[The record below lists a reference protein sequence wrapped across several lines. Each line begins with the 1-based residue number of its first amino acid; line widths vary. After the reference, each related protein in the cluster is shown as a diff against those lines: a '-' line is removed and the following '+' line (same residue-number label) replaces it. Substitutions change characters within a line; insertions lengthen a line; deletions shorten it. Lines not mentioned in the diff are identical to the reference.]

1 MMWRSRPLL
10 LVASFLLCSRV
21 QGGPP
26 KVYVNQKDRQV
37 GVDATAAVEK
47 FCADVQPI
55 TDSDKVDGE
64 ASLEEVLNG
73 PNFILE
79 AANESKNNDDF
90 GQKLTESFPEK
101 IKGQVLPFFLTAVSL
116 LMLVC
121 FCYTACPCCKCIR
134 CYKGHHRSPF
144 CLKMIFI
151 APILF
156 VLLVILVSTRMSGD
170 GAKTMLEG
178 FDNIACESA
187 ELIETALHGKGTFI
201 GLLPALTNL
210 QNMDNA
216 LVSNSPL
223 VVDARKYSTD
233 AQDLSVAVF
242 NARTLLQAMSEFI
255 NKTEDAFSMTRQP
268 DLHRVATVGDAGD
281 VHRQCQICTEL
292 RSKVSSVT
300 DAFNASLAASTAGFR
315 DIVHAAFTQ
324 TGLEAQQ
331 KVIRASGDGMVKM
344 KNILVDKVGVFTR
357 PGENPLDR
365 LKGFPIAV
373 IALFLGAYLSLLCA
387 CCGASCLVVREK
399 ARSDAYSTAPHRF
412 AGVSWTCALLV
423 VMPCLILGGIL
434 EGLSLPLAAVCF
446 IADDLNGQMLT
457 DMAPAFGLNMS
468 STDGVTN
475 RNLVEYCVNPKNKS
489 TDANVLDLMM
499 VKDDNGDMV
508 SWRENSL
515 TGDAVAM
522 KNAVAR
528 VRAAGDN
535 TAMATDSAVVQ
546 LKSYIR
552 DHPVAAGI
560 TPRDTIGTW
569 LTRHSQDGLSS
580 LGCNDVTLNGTTI
593 AGVSAFVA
601 VCDAQC
607 NSTASGD
614 TLCGN
619 TLKTYSED
627 LLCNEA
633 NKSSETES
641 RCAGQIAICS
651 QANSYLASVKYLHTD
666 ASFFSCPVFK
676 RGGAACSPSEVC
688 TSYTMQACS
697 FDQWKQDYSDFKDR
711 INTMMVAVDTE
722 LDNHQSTID
731 DDLIRIV
738 ALVESKLVTPQ
749 DEISSGATCGFV
761 APAWQGVVDGL
772 CYQSVF
778 GMRSI
783 GKGYVL
789 ASKFLIMFAIWMY
802 MVWRFTI
809 DNVNQPMMYG
819 QQEISG
825 QKMDN
830 EQVSAIYA

>member
-1 MMWRSRPLL
+1 
-10 LVASFLLCSRV
+10 
-21 QGGPP
+21 
-26 KVYVNQKDRQV
+26 
-37 GVDATAAVEK
+37 
-47 FCADVQPI
+47 
-55 TDSDKVDGE
+55 
-64 ASLEEVLNG
+64 
-73 PNFILE
+73 
-79 AANESKNNDDF
+79 
-90 GQKLTESFPEK
+90 
-101 IKGQVLPFFLTAVSL
+101 
-116 LMLVC
+116 
-121 FCYTACPCCKCIR
+121 
-134 CYKGHHRSPF
+134 
-144 CLKMIFI
+144 MIFI

-156 VLLVILVSTRMSGD
+156 VTLVILVSTRMSGD

-242 NARTLLQAMSEFI
+242 NARTLLQAMNEFI
-255 NKTEDAFSMTRQP
+255 NKTEDAFSTTR
-268 DLHRVATVGDAGD
+268 ASTVGDSGD
-281 VHRQCQICTEL
+281 IHRQCQICTEL
-292 RSKVSSVT
+292 RSKMFSVT
-300 DAFNASLAASTAGFR
+300 DAFNASLAASMAGFR

-357 PGENPLDR
+357 PGENPLDQ

-387 CCGASCLVVREK
+387 CCGTSCLVVREK
-399 ARSDAYSTAPHRF
+399 TRSNAYSTAPHRF
-412 AGVSWTCALLV
+412 AGLSWTCALLV
-423 VMPCLILGGIL
+423 VMPCLILGGML
-434 EGLSLPLAAVCF
+434 DGLSLPLAAVCF

-546 LKSYIR
+546 VKSYIR

-560 TPRDTIGTW
+560 TPEDTIGTW
-569 LTRHSQDGLSS
+569 LTQMHASQDWSVLGTTS
-580 LGCNDVTLNGTTI
+580 LACNDVTLNGTTI

-607 NSTASGD
+607 TGTASGD

-619 TLKTYSED
+619 TLKTYSGSAI
-627 LLCNEA
+627 CIEA
-633 NKSSETES
+633 NK
-641 RCAGQIAICS
+641 
-651 QANSYLASVKYLHTD
+651 YLATVKHIHTD

-711 INTMMVAVDTE
+711 INTIMAAVDTE
-722 LDNHQSTID
+722 LDNHQGTID
-731 DDLIRIV
+731 DDLIPI
-738 ALVESKLVTPQ
+738 VESKLVTPQ

-778 GMRSI
+778 GMRII
-783 GKGYVL
+783 GKGYLL
-789 ASKFLIMFAIWMY
+789 ASYFLIMFAIWMY

-809 DNVNQPMMYG
+809 DNVNQSRIYG
-819 QQEISG
+819 QQEV
-825 QKMDN
+825 
-830 EQVSAIYA
+830 QVVTNK